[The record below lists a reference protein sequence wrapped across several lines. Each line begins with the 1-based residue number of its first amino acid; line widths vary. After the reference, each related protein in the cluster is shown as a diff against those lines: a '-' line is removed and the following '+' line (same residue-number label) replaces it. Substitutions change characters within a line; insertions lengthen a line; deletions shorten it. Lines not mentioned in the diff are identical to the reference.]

1 MHVQIFG
8 IHSWHVGTVNS
19 TKTASIDY
27 KSHPAKLVRCNTK
40 PSFVRSSHDMI
51 WEPRKPWRLTWSVEC
66 PGGQLKPWP
75 ATYSG
80 LSPHWLDY
88 NILCSTHHGSWTKFG
103 NLTNGPAKPW
113 GCPTRCTVFLNWT
126 NFGLENMFYFLLL
139 RCQLMRTVEFVHKDS
154 PQSKDIQ
161 FFAADVDCCE
171 PRRSFL
177 CGDAAKPSA
186 RMGKS
191 GWRRG
196 SVESSDSGSYI
207 EKDNQLSL
215 IHQQTFFWRA
225 YLSLQ
230 FSSIFL
236 EHYSYM

>member
-1 MHVQIFG
+1 
-8 IHSWHVGTVNS
+8 
-19 TKTASIDY
+19 
-27 KSHPAKLVRCNTK
+27 
-40 PSFVRSSHDMI
+40 MI
-51 WEPRKPWRLTWSVEC
+51 W
-66 PGGQLKPWP
+66 
-75 ATYSG
+75 
-80 LSPHWLDY
+80 
-88 NILCSTHHGSWTKFG
+88 FG
-103 NLTNGPAKPW
+103 NHGNLEGWLEVLSVREASSNLDLRRILGFRPIGSTTTYCVAPIMAAGQNLEISLMDQQSHGEVQQGAQCFW
-113 GCPTRCTVFLNWT
+113 I
-126 NFGLENMFYFLLL
+126 GLENIFYFLLL